1 MIWLEVSVTTDG
13 EAAEAVAELLRPYAY
28 SDGVVL
34 EQLGDENDLSP
45 DALEPHVTVKI
56 YIPED
61 QDSPALRRRLEE
73 SLYHLSRLYPIP
85 PPVFRELQE
94 EDWANAWKAHYKPFR
109 IGRRLWIQPSWLDAF
124 PEPVEGAFPEPV
136 EGGLRQA
143 QPPLAPEPVA
153 ADELDRRQPDD
164 IVLTLDPGMAFG
176 TGLHP
181 TTQMCLQFLEE
192 LVEPGMRVLDVGTG
206 SGILAIAAAR
216 LGATAVY
223 AIDNDPIAVRTT
235 EENVAL
241 NGVGDQVTAVV
252 GELAAVTDKA
262 YDIVVVNILAPIIQ
276 ALLAE
281 HDLLGYVRPGGWL
294 LLSGI
299 IDQQAEGVAASVTAV
314 DGRIARQLAIRDW
327 VAYGVKRGM

>member
-1 MIWLEVSVTTDG
+1 MGKQPRRW
-13 EAAEAVAELLRPYAY
+13 ELLRPYAY

-34 EQLGDENDLSP
+34 EQLGDEDDLSP

-56 YIPED
+56 YVPED

-73 SLYHLSRLYPIP
+73 SLYHLGRLYPIP

-94 EDWANAWKAHYKPFR
+94 EDWANAWKDHYKPFR
-109 IGRRLWIQPSWLDAF
+109 IGRRLWIQPSWLDT
-124 PEPVEGAFPEPV
+124 PPEPV

-143 QPPLAPEPVA
+143 QPPSLPEHF
-153 ADELDRRQPDD
+153 ETGEIDRRQPND

-223 AIDNDPIAVRTT
+223 AIDNDPIAIRTT

-241 NGVGDQVTAVV
+241 NGVGQQVTAAV
-252 GELAAVTDKA
+252 GELAAVSEKDW
-262 YDIVVVNILAPIIQ
+262 DIVVVNILAPVIQ

-281 HDLLGYVRPGGWL
+281 YDLLDHVRPGGWL

-299 IDQQAEGVAASVTAV
+299 IDQQAEGVEASVTAV
-314 DGRIARQLAIRDW
+314 SGRMARKLTIRDW

>member
-73 SLYHLSRLYPIP
+73 SLYHLGRLYPIP

-241 NGVGDQVTAVV
+241 NGVEDQVTAVV

>member
-34 EQLGDENDLSP
+34 EQLGDEADLSP

-56 YIPED
+56 YIPEE

-73 SLYHLSRLYPIP
+73 SLYHLGRLYPVP

-109 IGRRLWIQPSWLDAF
+109 IGRRLWIQPSWLDAL

-143 QPPLAPEPVA
+143 QPPFPPEPAA
-153 ADELDRRQPDD
+153 ADEPDRRQPDD

-235 EENVAL
+235 AENVAL

-252 GELAAVTDKA
+252 GELAAVSEKG
-262 YDIVVVNILAPIIQ
+262 YDIVVVNILAPVIQ

-281 HDLLGYVRPGGWL
+281 HDLLGFVRPGGWL

-299 IDQQAEGVAASVTAV
+299 IDQQAEGVEKSVTAV
-314 DGRIARQLAIRDW
+314 DGRMARKLTIRDW
-327 VAYGVKRGM
+327 VTYGVKRGM